1 MAAIPAG
8 VAGHWN
14 AARHDEPHQGARDI
28 LVSCAG
34 SLKPVHLDDLV
45 YQLSFGET
53 GEGTLTL
60 F

>member
-8 VAGHWN
+8 VAGRWN
-14 AARHDEPHQGARDI
+14 AARHDEPHSGVREL

-34 SLKPVHLDDLV
+34 SLKPVAMEDLV
-45 YQLSFGET
+45 YQLAFDESGDDA
-53 GEGTLTL
+53 LTI

>member
-14 AARHDEPHQGARDI
+14 AARHDEPHSGARDL

-34 SLKPVHLDDLV
+34 SLKPVSIEDLV
-45 YQLSFGET
+45 YQLSFAET
-53 GEGTLTL
+53 EDDVLTI